1 MLSIVLRFI
10 YQSIKHKRV
19 YDTSSKGENK
29 EKYENK

>member
-19 YDTSSKGENK
+19 YGTSSKGGK
-29 EKYENK
+29 QEKYENK

>member
-19 YDTSSKGENK
+19 YDTISKGENK